1 MNTSSTRHRQRR
13 RSGTRHPVW
22 RAAVATARIVG
33 RVLQGVLASTV
44 LGALLAGLPWALWHY
59 IGWPLPDHLP
69 DWVEVQ
75 AVLLGPMT
83 TTFLLD
89 VLACL
94 CWITWA
100 AFVIDVAHCTLA
112 ALQGLRWPEL
122 HAGGPVHAV
131 AAILIGVLVASLL
144 GNRSLT
150 AAATGMPEG
159 TSGSSAVVATA
170 PTWNT
175 AVPRIQPITTAGR
188 TPSAAAIVHRSAEI
202 PASTVE
208 TVIVRAPE
216 GGIHDSLS
224 RIAARTLGD
233 GIRWPEIFELNKG
246 KLQPGGGRFTNP
258 NLIFPGEEL
267 ALPPTTTPETSPP
280 RSGDQDGTA
289 STLPVPPP
297 PPPTS
302 TPPSPSST
310 PVPSTS
316 PSPPSSEQHAPPA
329 SPAAPDLPTD
339 ARPRRDPGIAWG
351 PEVFVGLGLAAAVS
365 AALVMARRRS
375 RRTYQP
381 GSGRRDDDL
390 PVAPVVYQLRL
401 AHLRAEHDDTDGNR
415 DPDESGNHGRRGAAR
430 PLVVGAPAPSTD
442 PSSVHA
448 TVDTAAGIGVR
459 DGRDI
464 ALDLAS
470 AQGLGLLGAG
480 APAAARA
487 LLLAMLAT
495 EHPPAGRAPRQVRS
509 GATVIVPAG
518 DLALLLGPEATRS
531 ELPTTL
537 RVVADLDTA
546 LDELEAE
553 ILRRTR
559 ENEPS
564 RQQAWPVVAL
574 VARPPDQNTQRLQA
588 VLDNGAPLGVVAILL
603 GQWRPGVTTYIRAD
617 GTVTATS
624 PGPGEALRGTR
635 VFRLPEAA
643 TTDLLDL
650 LRQAQPDTPP
660 STADGPENARA
671 SSNTAA
677 AVGNPNTP
685 ETTTTGYEVPD
696 NTELEVT
703 AISDAEQPD
712 ITRARPVTDPAWHS
726 ETTTSPPDRSSG
738 DQHPNRAHVHA
749 ETTSPAGHVAEE
761 PEREPGLDDRPVTPI
776 ALTVLGSPHVRWRH
790 DPRDENSS
798 ARDVT
803 SAFPPRQRELLVFL
817 AVHPDGVHRDA
828 LVTALWEDN
837 PPERPTNALNTALSR
852 LRRCVR
858 EATDG
863 ALSDITII
871 GESRYQL
878 DPALVDVDYWHFHTA
893 VAARRAAATD
903 DERIIAYQRIV
914 TNYGGKLADGMDT
927 EWIDAAREAA
937 RRDAI
942 DAVAALA
949 RAHVNTDPEYT
960 LDLLETAREFD
971 PHNELLYRDIMR
983 LQERL
988 DRHDAIPR
996 TLALLS
1002 ARMAEVGDKPTA
1014 QALDLAA
1021 RLQHRTDPP
1030 PSEGHRRQEGEH
1042 RRGTAAAS

>member
-1 MNTSSTRHRQRR
+1 MNASSARRRHRR

-33 RVLQGVLASTV
+33 RVVQGVLAATV

-59 IGWPLPDHLP
+59 VGWPLPDHLP

-83 TTFLLD
+83 TSFLLD

-100 AFVIDVAHCTLA
+100 AFVIDVARCTLA

-122 HAGGPVHAV
+122 HTGGPVHAV
-131 AAILIGVLVASLL
+131 AAILIGVIVASLL
-144 GNRSLT
+144 GNRSVT
-150 AAATGMPEG
+150 PAAAGVSEG
-159 TSGSSAVVATA
+159 TSGSGAVVATA
-170 PTWNT
+170 PAWDT
-175 AVPRIQPITTAGR
+175 AAPRIQLIATAGR
-188 TPSAAAIVHRSAEI
+188 APSAGAGVHRPAEI
-202 PASTVE
+202 PASAVE
-208 TVIVRAPE
+208 TVVVRAPE

-233 GIRWPEIFELNKG
+233 GTRWPEIFELNKG

-289 STLPVPPP
+289 STLPTPPP
-297 PPPTS
+297 PPLTS

-316 PSPPSSEQHAPPA
+316 PSPPSTEQHAPPA

-339 ARPRRDPGIAWG
+339 ARSRRDPGITWG
-351 PEVFVGLGLAAAVS
+351 SELFVGLGLAAAVS
-365 AALVMARRRS
+365 AALMMARRRS

-401 AHLRAEHDDTDGNR
+401 AHLRAEHDTDGHLDTDEGNDR
-415 DPDESGNHGRRGAAR
+415 GRRDDAR
-430 PLVVGAPAPSTD
+430 PLVVGAPTPNTNI
-442 PSSVHA
+442 SSVHA
-448 TVDTAAGIGVR
+448 TVDTAAEIGVR

-487 LLLAMLAT
+487 LLLAMLAA
-495 EHPPAGRAPRQVRS
+495 EHPPAGRAPRQARS

-518 DLALLLGPEATRS
+518 DLALLLGPEATRT

-537 RVVADLDTA
+537 RVVADLDTG

-553 ILRRTR
+553 ILHRTR

-574 VARPPDQNTQRLQA
+574 VAHPPEQNTQRLQA
-588 VLDNGAPLGVVAILL
+588 VLDNGAPLGIIGILL

-643 TTDLLDL
+643 TADLLDL

-660 STADGPENARA
+660 SIADLPENARE
-671 SSNTAA
+671 SWTTAA
-677 AVGNPNTP
+677 AGRGNGNTP
-685 ETTTTGYEVPD
+685 EAATAGDEVPD
-696 NTELEVT
+696 DTELEVT
-703 AISDAEQPD
+703 AITDAEPD
-712 ITRARPVTDPAWHS
+712 ITRPGPA
-726 ETTTSPPDRSSG
+726 TSS
-738 DQHPNRAHVHA
+738 A
-749 ETTSPAGHVAEE
+749 ETASPGDDVAEV
-761 PEREPGLDDRPVTPI
+761 PELEPGLDDRPVTPI
-776 ALTVLGSPHVRWRH
+776 ALTVLGSPQVRWRR
-790 DPRDENSS
+790 DPRDENRSE
-798 ARDVT
+798 RDVT

-828 LVTALWEDN
+828 LVAALWEDN

-893 VAARRAAATD
+893 VAARRAATE
-903 DERIIAYQRIV
+903 DERIIADQRIV
-914 TNYGGKLADGMDT
+914 AGYGGILADGMDT

-949 RAHVNTDPEYT
+949 RAHVDTDPEYT

-983 LQERL
+983 LQDRL

-1002 ARMAEVGDKPTA
+1002 TRMAEVGDKPTP

-1021 RLQHRTDPP
+1021 RLQHRPDPP
-1030 PSEGHRRQEGEH
+1030 PSESHGRQEGEH